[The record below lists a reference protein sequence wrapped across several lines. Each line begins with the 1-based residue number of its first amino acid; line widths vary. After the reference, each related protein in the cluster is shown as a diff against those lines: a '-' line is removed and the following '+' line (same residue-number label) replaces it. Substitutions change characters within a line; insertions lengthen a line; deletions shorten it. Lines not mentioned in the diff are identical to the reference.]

1 MPRVPC
7 RARRASIRSARVM
20 EPRRD
25 FSSISPS
32 AKGLLVMKSRTGLPY
47 AKEAA
52 DLVWGGQGA
61 EAARAEMAKVSGLDL
76 LTRHFE
82 NRYRS
87 LDEALRGSGATRI
100 LELASGL
107 SLRGLTMTKR
117 HSTYYLDTDL
127 PDMAETKAGLVAKL
141 QEGPLVGTLR
151 VMALD
156 ALDGDAFAA
165 AVDAMPPGPITIIH
179 EGLLVYLDDA
189 EKTVLAE
196 NIRGALLARGGAW
209 ITADVYVR
217 RPFEVRMPRSD
228 RAQRFLD
235 DHRVEEQKFADW
247 AEADAFFTREGFTIE
262 RKLSPSIDPR
272 HARETWVLAP
282 SA

>member
-1 MPRVPC
+1 
-7 RARRASIRSARVM
+7 M
-20 EPRRD
+20 EPRPR

-107 SLRGLTMTKR
+107 SLRGLTMMNVSARTNTTPTFPTWQR
-117 HSTYYLDTDL
+117 RRPGSS
-127 PDMAETKAGLVAKL
+127 MKL

-165 AVDAMPPGPITIIH
+165 AVDAMPPGPITIVH

-189 EKTVLAE
+189 EKAFLAK
-196 NIRGALLARGGAW
+196 NIRDALLARGGAW

-217 RPFEVRMPRSD
+217 RPFEARIARSE
-228 RAQRFLD
+228 RARRFLD
-235 DHRVEEQKFADW
+235 EHRVEEQKFSDW

-272 HARETWVLAP
+272 HARET
-282 SA
+282 